1 MNPFRELTDY
11 YRGNASY
18 AVDMVRARAKLTIPT
33 VRYLE
38 LMRGATPT
46 TAELVAIV
54 ETWDVLATVTNE
66 LAEQAE
72 AILATHTI

>member
-11 YRGNASY
+11 YRGNISY
-18 AVDMVRARAKLTIPT
+18 AVDMVKARAKLTIHPA
-33 VRYLE
+33 RYRE

-72 AILATHTI
+72 NLLTTHTL